1 MKVSEVLKSNT
12 PSLSLEVFPPKKET
26 SFDSVLSAAK
36 KIASLSP
43 SYMSVTYGAGGG
55 RSRFTVDVASNIMRE
70 YDTTM
75 VAHLTCVS
83 STREQIDEQIGRM
96 KETGIDNILALRGD
110 IPADAPAREEWS
122 FQHASELVTYIKKQ
136 GDFCIGGACY
146 PEGHP
151 ESEHIMVDISH
162 MKEKQDAG
170 LDYFVTQMFFDNN
183 VLYNYLFKMREA
195 GITVP
200 IVPGI
205 MPFTKKSQLKSI
217 KDLSGSFLPQ
227 RFIQMVDRFG
237 DDPETMEQAGI
248 AYATDQIIDLY
259 ANGINHV
266 HVYTMN
272 NYHVASAI
280 RKNLSHILK
289 IDIGED

>member
-1 MKVSEVLKSNT
+1 MKVSEILANGRQ
-12 PSLSLEVFPPKKET
+12 SLSFEVFPPKKES
-26 SFDSVLSAAK
+26 SFESIKAATE

-43 SYMSVTYGAGGG
+43 DYMSVTYGAGGG
-55 RSRFTVDVASNIMRE
+55 RSRFTVDVAANLMER
-70 YDTTM
+70 YDTVM

-83 STREQIDEQIGRM
+83 STKEQIDEQIGRM
-96 KETGIDNILALRGD
+96 KEHGIDNILALRGD

-122 FQHASELVTYIKKQ
+122 FQHASELVEYIRGQ

-151 ESEHIMVDISH
+151 ESEHIMVDIGH
-162 MKEKQDAG
+162 MKEKQDRG

-183 VLYNYLFKMREA
+183 VLFNYLFKMREA

-205 MPFTKKSQLKSI
+205 MPFTKKTQLKSI
-217 KDLSGSFLPQ
+217 RDLSGSFLPQ

-237 DDPETMEQAGI
+237 DDPLSMKQAGI

-259 ANGINHV
+259 ANGIDHV

-272 NYHVASAI
+272 DYEVASAI
-280 RKNLSHILK
+280 QKNLSHIIG
-289 IDIGED
+289 ID

>member
-1 MKVSEVLKSNT
+1 MKVSEVLKNES
-12 PSLSLEVFPPKKET
+12 PSLSFEVFPPKKE
-26 SFDSVLSAAK
+26 SAFESVKEATEQV
-36 KIASLSP
+36 ASLSP

-55 RSRFTVDVASNIMRE
+55 RSKFTVDVAANLMQR
-70 YDTTM
+70 YGTTV

-83 STREQIDEQIGRM
+83 STREQVDEQIDRM
-96 KETGIDNILALRGD
+96 KENGIDNILALRGD
-110 IPADAPAREEWS
+110 IPEGAPAREDWS
-122 FQHASELVTYIKKQ
+122 FGHASELVSYIKER
-136 GDFCIGGACY
+136 GDFCVGGACY

-151 ESEHIMVDISH
+151 ESEHIMVDIGH

-183 VLYNYLFKMREA
+183 VMYNYLFKMREA

-200 IVPGI
+200 VVPGI
-205 MPFTKKSQLKSI
+205 MPFTKKSQLTRI

-237 DDPETMEQAGI
+237 DDPESIEEAGI
-248 AYATDQIIDLY
+248 AYATDQIIDLF

-272 NYHVASAI
+272 NYHVASSI
-280 RKNLSHILK
+280 LDNLRHITGR
-289 IDIGED
+289 DR